1 MRRHIG
7 LGRLLEKP
15 VYPRGTVDEIVRS
28 IVAGTFED
36 GLTNLVHHYSDFEL
50 IGTTAHVGVDGLLPN
65 ANQCIAN
72 VESHPFHVVA
82 TRSLGEGYI
91 GEKFVLSIDDVRH
104 LLSTG
109 YFVEGSAVQDFQKEV
124 VQRIRD
130 DDSQKDSLVEPFEAL
145 RMEVLD
151 YAPEA
156 LRERMQRLFD
166 LMDANEDGEMTIDSI
181 KAIGLMDAAQI
192 ESMVKAFDD
201 GAEDEPPTEDYLAR
215 REAMA
220 AQFEALP
227 AEGMQR
233 FWIGA
238 SVWTDDY
245 PSEAPFFYWVTGSAG
260 DLRFKDEMVG
270 HPRAQWARDNLSEL
284 ADNREFAL
292 ISAFFHHLTTLTMLV
307 DAKDEKAAWE
317 QVVEHFP
324 TARERFVLHRQE
336 KTLDGLSSGGRFQ
349 HPVRSEEEASSPSP

>member
-28 IVAGTFED
+28 IVAGTFEE
-36 GLTNLVHHYSDFEL
+36 GLTNLVHHYSDFAL
-50 IGTTAHVGVDGLLPN
+50 IGTISHVGVDGLLSS
-65 ANQCIAN
+65 ANPCIAN
-72 VESHPFHVVA
+72 AETHPFHVVA
-82 TRSLGEGYI
+82 MRSLGEGYI

-130 DDSQKDSLVEPFEAL
+130 DDSQKDSLVEPFDAL

-156 LRERMQRLFD
+156 QRERMQRLFD

-181 KAIGLMDAAQI
+181 KAIGLMDATQI
-192 ESMVKAFDD
+192 ESMIKAFDD
-201 GAEDEPPTEDYLAR
+201 GSEDEPPTEDDFAR

-227 AEGMQR
+227 AEGVQR
-233 FWIGA
+233 FWIGIDA
-238 SVWTDDY
+238 WTDDY
-245 PSEAPFFYWVTGSAG
+245 PAEAPFFYWVTGSAG
-260 DLRFKDEMVG
+260 DLRFRDEMVG
-270 HPRAQWARDNLSEL
+270 HPRAQWVRDHLSEL
-284 ADNREFAL
+284 ADNQEFAL
-292 ISAFFHHLTTLTMLV
+292 ITAFFHHLTTLTMLV

-317 QVVEHFP
+317 QVVEQFP
-324 TARERFVLHRQE
+324 TARERFVLQRQE
-336 KTLDGLSSGGRFQ
+336 KTLDGLSGGGRFQ
-349 HPVRSEEEASSPSP
+349 HPTRADEDVSGPMP